1 MSMNLIKLARKLVS
15 LQISADEFETHFF
28 NMWRNEG
35 RTGQL
40 TQDSKDIGECAA
52 ELFILADCY
61 TSDSVRRESELDSD
75 GLHKEVKATLA
86 KYQLL

>member
-1 MSMNLIKLARKLVS
+1 MSMNLIKLARKLVT

-28 NMWRNEG
+28 NMCRNEG

-75 GLHKEVKATLA
+75 GLRKEVKATLA